1 MKKLSIAFF
10 ILFGL
15 SIGNSAY
22 SQACEPD
29 TNFKSTGS
37 YPTQLAEAYLNTPY
51 EQTIQFRI
59 PKDTT
64 INFNGTNVN
73 ATLDSA
79 VITEVIG
86 IPANFVYTC
95 FNANC
100 AFYPEITSCG
110 ILTGMAEGGQSGIY
124 PLKIAIV
131 FYGKAFGIA
140 ASQADTIE
148 RYSLV
153 IDGGG
158 TASIR
163 VRNNEFN
170 PVIFPNPSNQGIFTL
185 KWSNPEK
192 HQEIEIMDIYGKNIF
207 SAEAGNFSNSI
218 DINLRDKNPA
228 KGIYFVNIK
237 GEKNSSV
244 IKLIIQ

>member
-22 SQACEPD
+22 SQVCEPD

-37 YPTQLAEAYLNTPY
+37 FPTQLAPADLNTPY

-64 INFNGTNVN
+64 INFNGTNVS

-79 VITEVIG
+79 VITEVMG

-95 FNANC
+95 YNANC

-110 ILTGMAEGGQSGIY
+110 ILTGMAEAGQQGTY
-124 PLKIAIV
+124 PIKIAIV

-148 RYSLV
+148 RYTLE
-153 IDGGG
+153 INGG
-158 TASIR
+158 TASLR
-163 VRNNEFN
+163 ERSQEFN

-192 HQEIEIMDIYGKNIF
+192 HQEIQITDIYGKVVYA
-207 SAEAGNFSNSI
+207 AEAESFSNNL
-218 DINLRDKNPA
+218 DINLSDKNPA

-237 GEKNSSV
+237 GQKNSSV

>member
-15 SIGNSAY
+15 SIGNSAF

-37 YPTQLAEAYLNTPY
+37 YPTQLAEAFLNTPY

-59 PKDTT
+59 PSDTN
-64 INFNGTNVN
+64 IIYNGVNVN

-95 FNANC
+95 FNPNC

-110 ILTGMAEGGQSGIY
+110 ILTGMAEAGQSGIY

-131 FYGKAFGIA
+131 FYGKAFGFNA
-140 ASQADTIE
+140 QQPDTIE

-153 IDGGG
+153 IDGG

-163 VRNNEFN
+163 VRSNEFN

-192 HQEIEIMDIYGKNIF
+192 DQEIEIMDIYGKKIF
-207 SAEAGNFSNSI
+207 SVETENFSNSI
-218 DINLRDKNPA
+218 DINLSDKNPA

-237 GEKNSSV
+237 GQKNSSV